1 MANNELFFNSESND
15 RVYNAES
22 FRQWIRKFF
31 KNGIFIGGFDISLI
45 GDMSISVSP
54 GFTHLNGAVKHFD
67 SDTVLELDSKNSG
80 YKRIDSVVIEY
91 NEESSIRNIVLRILR
106 GDDYVGTPVAK
117 TLTRSGGV
125 YQISLANILVD
136 GTDDQLY
143 ITADD
148 ITDTRGDEL
157 VCGYVSSTVTEKTSE
172 QLASEFATYL
182 VLFEREKA
190 EDFYEWFEAIKGM
203 VSVDVQYIIDDA
215 EEVSEN
221 VDYMEAQLDFVE
233 NYAEEVDNEVDNEA
247 NTIPGFVDLTDL
259 NPSETGITNL
269 PVPADIVDNIVGLII
284 DTPIMFRSTKV
295 IVPCVFHKT
304 GDFRSTS
311 SSLGIKF
318 RGSICTRLVDKSN
331 WRVYNAYVAPCV
343 IIADNKLSLVGAL
356 GSSFE
361 SESISIEAAY
371 DNYEHYNQMN
381 IEAVPQLS
389 DFIKPRII
397 AILGSSKEF

>member
-31 KNGIFIGGFDISLI
+31 KNGIFIGGFDISLS
-45 GDMSISVSP
+45 GDMSVSVSP

-67 SDTVLELDSKNSG
+67 SNTVLELDSKNSG

-91 NEESSIRNIVLRILR
+91 NEGSSIRDIVLRILR

-136 GTDDQLY
+136 GTDDQLH

-182 VLFEREKA
+182 VLFEREQA

-203 VSVDVQYIIDDA
+203 VSVDVQYIMDGAD
-215 EEVSEN
+215 EVSEN
-221 VDYMEAQLDFVE
+221 VDYMEVQLDSVE
-233 NYAEEVDNEVDNEA
+233 DYAEEVDNEV
-247 NTIPGFVDLTDL
+247 NTIPGVDAPSGFVDLTDL
-259 NPSETGITNL
+259 NPSATGITNL
-269 PVPADIVDNIVGLII
+269 PVPADIVDKIVGLII
-284 DTPIMFRSTKV
+284 DTPIMFGSTKV
-295 IVPCVFHKT
+295 NVPCVLHKT
-304 GDFRSTS
+304 GDFRSVYQ
-311 SSLGIKF
+311 SLGINF
-318 RGSICTRLVDKSN
+318 GGSICTRLVDAN
-331 WRVYNAYVAPCV
+331 NYIVYNAYVAPCA
-343 IIADNKLSLVGAL
+343 IIADNKLSLIQL
-356 GSSFE
+356 RE
-361 SESISIEAAY
+361 SESIRIEHVYANLKHDY
-371 DNYEHYNQMN
+371 QMN
-381 IEAVPQLS
+381 LDSAPQLS

-397 AILGSSKEF
+397 AILGSSIEF